1 MEQINEMKK
10 NMEQINEM
18 KKKIEENQLLLERAE
33 KKIAVLSDRYMKL
46 ESNDFF
52 KHVSYELTREEFD
65 KELAEHDIDDWIP
78 IHCKLNDYNEKA
90 YRDTLWNRYC
100 GHGTIPKLG
109 L

>member
-1 MEQINEMKK
+1 MERMNEVKKQINEMEK
-10 NMEQINEM
+10 Q
-18 KKKIEENQLLLERAE
+18 IEENQLLLERAE
-33 KKIAVLSDRYMKL
+33 KKIAILSDRYMKL

-78 IHCKLNDYNEKA
+78 IHCKIHGYYEKV

-100 GHGTIPKLG
+100 GHGSMPKLG